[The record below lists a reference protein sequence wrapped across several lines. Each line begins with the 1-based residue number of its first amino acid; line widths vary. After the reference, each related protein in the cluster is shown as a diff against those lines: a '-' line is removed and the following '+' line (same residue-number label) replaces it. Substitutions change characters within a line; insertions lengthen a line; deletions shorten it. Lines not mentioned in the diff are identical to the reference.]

1 MAAVF
6 FLERDLTPEQI
17 LNIETK
23 LKESPLVLEVQ
34 RITADEAVTRFK
46 NKFPELEGIVN
57 NLKANP
63 FPASFEVTL
72 RENVMSSSDTAD
84 FIYQMQ
90 RTPGIDDVQF
100 NQDWVKRMQS
110 FSRLTQA
117 IGFFLGGIL
126 ILASFF
132 IISNVIKLNVFSRK
146 DEIEIQ
152 RFIGATNHFI
162 RVPFLLE
169 GIMLG
174 FMGGGLS
181 LALLLIAI
189 NLLPLYLGASLGV
202 LKEFINFRYL
212 TFGQSVNFMFG
223 GALIGLFGSLTSLAR
238 FLKK

>member
-6 FLERDLTPEQI
+6 FLEKDLTPEQI
-17 LNIETK
+17 SNIETT
-23 LKESPLVLEVQ
+23 LKESHLVQEVNL
-34 RITADEAVTRFK
+34 IPAEDAVTRFK

-72 RENVMSSSDTAD
+72 HENVMSSSDTAD

-90 RTPGIDDVQF
+90 RMPGIEDVQF
-100 NQDWVKRMQS
+100 NQDWVERMQS

-169 GIMLG
+169 GTVLG
-174 FMGGGLS
+174 FIGGVLS
-181 LALLLIAI
+181 LFLLLIAI
-189 NLLPLYLGASLGV
+189 NLLPLYLGASLGA
-202 LKEFINFRYL
+202 LKEFLNFRYL
-212 TFGQSVNFMFG
+212 SFSQGIKVMLG
-223 GALIGLFGSLTSLAR
+223 GAMIGFFGSLTSLAR

>member
-6 FLERDLTPEQI
+6 FLEKDLTPEQI

-23 LKESPLVLEVQ
+23 LKESALVLEVQ
-34 RITADEAVTRFK
+34 HITSNEAVTRFK

-84 FIYQMQ
+84 FIYQIQ

-110 FSRLTQA
+110 FSHLTQA

-132 IISNVIKLNVFSRK
+132 IISNVIKLNVISRK

-169 GIMLG
+169 GTMLG

-181 LALLLIAI
+181 LVLLLIAI

-202 LKEFINFRYL
+202 LKEFISFRYL
-212 TFGQSVNFMFG
+212 TLGQSVNVLFG

>member
-6 FLERDLTPEQI
+6 FLEKDLTPEQ
-17 LNIETK
+17 LRSIEEK
-23 LKESPLVLEVQ
+23 LKDSPLVQEVELVP
-34 RITADEAVTRFK
+34 AGEAVTRFK

-57 NLKANP
+57 NLEANP

-72 RENVMSSSDTAD
+72 HENVMSSSDTAD
-84 FIYQMQ
+84 FIYEMQ

-100 NQDWVKRMQS
+100 NQAWVERMQS

-169 GIMLG
+169 GTILG
-174 FMGGGLS
+174 LIGGVLS
-181 LALLLIAI
+181 LILLLIAV
-189 NLLPLYLGASLGV
+189 NLLPVYLGASLGA
-202 LKEFINFRYL
+202 LKEFLNFRYL
-212 TFGQSVNFMFG
+212 SVSQSMQVMLG
-223 GALIGLFGSLTSLAR
+223 GAMTGFFGSLTSLAR

>member
-6 FLERDLTPEQI
+6 FLEKDLTADQVR
-17 LNIETK
+17 NIEGR
-23 LKESPLVLEVQ
+23 LKESPLVLEVKL
-34 RITADEAVTRFK
+34 IPSTEAVIRFK

-72 RENVMSSSDTAD
+72 HENILSSEDTTD

-90 RTPGIDDVQF
+90 KTPGIDDVQF
-100 NQDWVKRMQS
+100 NQDWVERMQS

-117 IGFFLGGIL
+117 VGFFLGGIL

-169 GIMLG
+169 GTLLG
-174 FMGGGLS
+174 FMGGALS
-181 LALLLIAI
+181 LLLLLITI
-189 NLLPLYLGASLGV
+189 NLLPLYLGTSLGV

-212 TFGQSVNFMFG
+212 SFSQSANVMLG